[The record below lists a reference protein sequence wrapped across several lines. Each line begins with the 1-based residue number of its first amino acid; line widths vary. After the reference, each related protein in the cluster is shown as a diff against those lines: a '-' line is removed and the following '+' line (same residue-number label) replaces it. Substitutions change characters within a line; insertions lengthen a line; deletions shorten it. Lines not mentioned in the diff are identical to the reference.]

1 MSSVKKSIAKRALHK
16 KEYDS
21 RVNERQMQT
30 LEGKVDMGK
39 ALDASLVV
47 TKSSGTESGKQ
58 DTSSRSGNDT
68 VVDDA
73 NIIPAYDEE
82 PMVEV
87 QSTAEHNV
95 SANAQQHVEQPEFNN
110 EGGVDQDVKQCH
122 DKRRLTASLTKNKT
136 TELSNQ
142 SLESKNIC
150 LKRPLLNF
158 KKKFKKWKHIVLLL
172 NLNFKINS

>member
-16 KEYDS
+16 REYDS

-30 LEGKVDMGK
+30 HEGKVDMGK

-47 TKSSGTESGKQ
+47 TESSGTESGKQ

-68 VVDDA
+68 DVDDA
-73 NIIPAYDEE
+73 NIRPSYDEE

-87 QSTAEHNV
+87 QSTVEHNV

-110 EGGVDQDVKQCH
+110 EGGVGQDVKQCH
-122 DKRRLTASLTKNKT
+122 DKRRLTLKSGKLGRFLN
-136 TELSNQ
+136 ENSNQ
-142 SLESKNIC
+142 AKVKNDIDVTETINIKLEHSVKVHSVVDALTLNIT
-150 LKRPLLNF
+150 
-158 KKKFKKWKHIVLLL
+158 
-172 NLNFKINS
+172 